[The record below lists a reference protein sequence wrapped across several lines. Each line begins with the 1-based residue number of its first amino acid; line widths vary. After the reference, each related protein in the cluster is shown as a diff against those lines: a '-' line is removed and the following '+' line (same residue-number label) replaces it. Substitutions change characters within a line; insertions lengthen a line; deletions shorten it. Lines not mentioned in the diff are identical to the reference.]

1 MGLRIPQNQ
10 IVANKYTIG
19 KEYMYKDTY
28 REYQGYYYELNNK
41 LFTGKEFNSNAP
53 ELILTPKNNNVP
65 SGFNS
70 LLTKASTYVYGRI
83 SKTKINQIKILS
95 LPLSTNNNLL
105 DKAGEFFLKFFYQK
119 INQSP
124 IIIKEIDEDTYKALQ
139 NNPLYQTTFIG
150 TYNNKTQTPEI
161 AETQMPGI
169 NAFLNL

>member
-1 MGLRIPQNQ
+1 MIAEMCNDFIAHEVTPILDRIDAMEPGL
-10 IVANKYTIG
+10 
-19 KEYMYKDTY
+19 M
-28 REYQGYYYELNNK
+28 QG
-41 LFTGKEFNSNAP
+41 
-53 ELILTPKNNNVP
+53 
-65 SGFNS
+65 
-70 LLTKASTYVYGRI
+70 
-83 SKTKINQIKILS
+83 
-95 LPLSTNNNLL
+95 LL